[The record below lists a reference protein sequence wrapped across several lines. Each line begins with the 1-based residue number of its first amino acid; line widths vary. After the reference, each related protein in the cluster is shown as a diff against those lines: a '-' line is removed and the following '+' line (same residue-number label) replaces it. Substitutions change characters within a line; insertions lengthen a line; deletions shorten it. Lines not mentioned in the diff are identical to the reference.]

1 MTREDTIKVLSIL
14 RVAYP
19 NFYKGLSK
27 QEANAVID
35 MWAMQFIDIPCDIV
49 CIAINKLISTNKFP
63 PSIAEVKGKLKS
75 MYAEAVIGLISF
87 DADDKEADVY
97 RRIARCCR
105 HIEEEPSLS
114 SLVNSSK
121 RGIAVNEAHDKQ
133 QCDMSLLQARRQP
146 DDLL

>member
-1 MTREDTIKVLSIL
+1 M

-114 SLVNSSK
+114 SLVNSSN
-121 RGIAVNEAHDKQ
+121 RRITVNEAHDKQ
-133 QCDMSLLQARRQP
+133 QCDMSFLQARRQP

>member
-63 PSIAEVKGKLKS
+63 PSIAEVKCKLKS
-75 MYAEAVIGLISF
+75 MYAEAVIGLVSF
-87 DADDKEADVY
+87 DTDDKEADAY

-114 SLVNSSK
+114 SLVNSSN
-121 RGIAVNEAHDKQ
+121 RRITVNEAHDKQ
-133 QCDMSLLQARRQP
+133 QCDMSFLQARRQP

>member
-75 MYAEAVIGLISF
+75 MYAEAVIGVISF

-97 RRIARCCR
+97 RRIARWFW
-105 HIEEEPSLS
+105 LFTFF
-114 SLVNSSK
+114 
-121 RGIAVNEAHDKQ
+121 
-133 QCDMSLLQARRQP
+133 
-146 DDLL
+146 